1 MKVTLYAI
9 AKNEEK
15 NIEKFLKNAEKFDD
29 VVVVDD
35 DDDHD
40 DV

>member
-15 NIEKFLKNAEKFDD
+15 NVSKFIETSKKFDD
-29 VVVVDD
+29 VVVVDTTWIKN
-35 DDDHD
+35 
-40 DV
+40 